1 MVGELFVGHKRW
13 LQRWQSAHPSARL
26 LIGLWLSAL
35 ICLALLGYPIFG
47 TLLLALYVT
56 LGSLATLILTEK
68 PPKIGRVVLGA
79 PSNRILSQIA
89 VLLGVMALTS
99 LSISGYVPLWSEAL
113 AIFRGIGRAYFSA
126 ALLDD
131 PEAALSGF
139 GALFVIPTVLLL
151 LLRARWQELGVGRSH
166 RTGQIALLWC
176 ALPLIAL
183 LVMLWARAITPT
195 AALRSLLTN
204 ALYAFGAEFLFRGAL
219 QSRLL
224 RLLSPRWA
232 LLLQALLFGLW
243 HVPRLTAQLDGNL
256 PMALA
261 LGIAQHGALGLA
273 LGVMALRTRAIWAGT
288 ALAGLLG
295 ALGLLSYSLR

>member
-1 MVGELFVGHKRW
+1 MVSELFVGHRRW

-26 LIGLWLSAL
+26 LLGLWLSAL

-47 TLLLALYVT
+47 ALLLALYVT

-68 PPKIGRVVLGA
+68 PPKVGRVVLGA
-79 PSNRILSQIA
+79 PYNRILSQIA
-89 VLLGVMALTS
+89 VLLGIIALTS

-113 AIFRGIGRAYFSA
+113 AIFRGIGKAYFSA

-139 GALFVIPTVLLL
+139 GALFVIPTALLL

-176 ALPLIAL
+176 ALPLSAL
-183 LVMLWARAITPT
+183 LVMLWARAITPA

-219 QSRLL
+219 QSRLV
-224 RLLSPRWA
+224 RVVAPRA
-232 LLLQALLFGLW
+232 AGPAAAGAGRHGHPLC
-243 HVPRLTAQLDGNL
+243 P
-256 PMALA
+256 LA
-261 LGIAQHGALGLA
+261 
-273 LGVMALRTRAIWAGT
+273 AGQRRRRCRC
-288 ALAGLLG
+288 LAGAG
-295 ALGLLSYSLR
+295 AAARGGGAALVGAARPRDRGRVAG